1 MPGAGVLVG
10 RGYIEIRPE
19 FTGDW
24 DRNLNNQVGRS
35 GANASSAF
43 SKAFGKGM
51 AGLGAIVKT
60 SLAGAGLATAAA
72 GAQQLGT
79 ALVAASAVAAPALA
93 TIGTAGAAIGVGLKG
108 VGAAF
113 KAFDSAAADAGKAA
127 AATRAVESAQRSLA
141 KAQEGVAD
149 ARASAA
155 RRVRDAEQSLRDA
168 QRDELTAQ
176 QDLTTARRDATRQLQ
191 DMNDRLAD
199 GALDQRE
206 AALRVEETRRELET
220 ARASGDR
227 LAIERAQLA
236 ADRAVQ
242 SASEQST
249 AYQRLQVDAEK
260 ANRAGVEGSDTVLAA
275 KERLSAADR
284 RVAAAQQGLT
294 DAQVDGSKQI
304 RDAQQAV
311 ADAARALADAQAA
324 AAAQTSAVETA
335 MAKLTPSAR
344 EFVLA
349 VKEMAPAWGEV
360 RKATQEPLFAG
371 LGASFKEMSGQII
384 PDIRAGLAGAA
395 GELNLM
401 ARNWMSAVAEISR
414 VGLLTQIFDN
424 ANKSL
429 ADFARWPAEA
439 TRGFAQLTVAAG
451 PAFSRL
457 TAQAGEASTR
467 LSQTMDRAFA
477 SGAMQR
483 GIESG
488 IQVIGQFIG
497 VIGDLGKVVLN
508 VFSAAQATGNSL
520 LGAIGKGIAELAR
533 ITALPQVQAAL
544 TKIFQAMGQVATATV
559 QVIGSVIQAVLPL
572 LAAIAPVIGQI
583 AATLGPVL
591 AQVATALGQALM
603 PILQAAL
610 PVLLSFGTAIT
621 QVFVALTPLLA
632 PIGQIITAI
641 VQAASALIIP
651 LQTVIV
657 QLVQAFAG
665 PLTTALTAVV
675 PVIQLLGSAFG
686 QIFAALAPSLQPLI
700 AGLGQIVTV
709 LAIHF
714 IGALQQVMAA
724 LTPLI
729 PVLVTL
735 ATSVVGAL
743 VDLLPTVV
751 PVVSMLADAFVSVLT
766 ALLPLIPQ
774 LVQLEVGLLQAL
786 LPILPAIAP
795 LFTAIAEALVGIVK
809 AIVPLIPVGVQ
820 LVTSVLG
827 ALLPILP
834 TVAQTVGILAQ
845 ALIALLPPVVDIVG
859 QLAGDLVPIIKDLT
873 PTLTEVARVVASGLA
888 KILPTLAEAFV
899 QLVTAAIP
907 ILPVVGQLA
916 GMLVQLGGEV
926 LAQLMPSLVQ
936 LIDAAVTLVVALL
949 PLIPPLATII
959 SLAVTLAVTVLATVL
974 PPLVTLAGWLVEGL
988 AWAVGVAI
996 SAVAEIVNWFA
1007 TLGTTASD
1015 LWWTISQVFQWI
1027 GAAASSLWT
1036 DKIQPAI
1043 SSILGG
1049 LASFGSGV
1057 RALWDEKIWP
1067 VFSWIGNKVADTL
1080 HGIETGFQSTVDAVG
1095 RIWVGLQEVAAAPVR
1110 FVVDKVY
1117 NSGIRSVWNFV
1128 AGKVGLPQLDAV
1140 QLGFALGGVV
1150 PAGAYGVLPGYAP
1163 GRDTMLAAVS
1173 PGEAWLRPEAARWL
1187 GRDGVDEINY
1197 RARTGS
1203 LPAFGFGGIV
1213 GSVVDKVTG
1222 GIKSIPGVGSV
1233 IDKIG
1238 EVIRGGLAK
1247 AAEIGMSPI
1256 RALINSMPGG
1266 SDWVD
1271 AIKKLP
1277 LAGIDALIDKLKGED
1292 AAATGGAQ
1300 VAKALDWAKTQDGKP
1315 YQWGGGGNPSW
1326 DCSGFMAAIEQVILN
1341 KAPSRL
1347 FTTFDFQGSRAPE
1360 GWKQNLDAP
1369 FRVGVTN
1376 AGVGHMAGTLAGVN
1390 VESRGGDGI
1399 VVGSRARG
1407 WNDPLF
1413 TANYGFMPSLQSAGG
1428 PVPTGQLLAWID
1440 AALSATGTPPPGT
1453 LDQWRSG
1460 MATLIGRE
1468 SGGNPRAI
1476 NTTDSNAR
1484 AGIPSQGLAQVIP
1497 PTFAAYRVASLA
1509 NDILDPVANIAA
1521 SINYIKAQY
1530 GNISGVQQANP
1541 NLPPRGYDS
1550 GGWLQPGDTLAM
1562 NRTGAPEPVLTS
1574 GQWATMQRAAE
1585 AGMTGGGLR
1594 SGDSLNLVIEDGVT
1608 VRAYVDGRVDA
1619 GQDRAARH
1627 LDLGP
1632 RGW

>member
-35 GANASSAF
+35 GTNASGAF
-43 SKAFGKGM
+43 TRAFGKGM
-51 AGLGAIVKT
+51 AGIGSIIKV
-60 SLAGAGLATAAA
+60 SLAGSGLATAAA

-141 KAQEGVAD
+141 KAQAGVAD

-206 AALRVEETRRELET
+206 AALRVEETRRELEA

-249 AYQRLQVDAEK
+249 AYQRLQADAEK

-275 KERLSAADR
+275 KDRLSAADR
-284 RVAAAQQGLT
+284 RVASAQQGLT
-294 DAQVDGSKQI
+294 DAQVDGNKQI
-304 RDAQQAV
+304 RDAQEAV

-324 AAAQTSAVETA
+324 AAAQTSAVAEA
-335 MAKLTPSAR
+335 MAKLTPNAR

-349 VKEMAPAWGEV
+349 VKDMAPAWGEV
-360 RKATQEPLFAG
+360 RKATQESLFAG

-384 PDIRAGLAGAA
+384 PDIRTGLAGAA
-395 GELNLM
+395 TELNLM
-401 ARNWMSAVAEISR
+401 ARNWASAVAEISKT
-414 VGLLTQIFDN
+414 GMLATIFDN

-429 ADFARWPAEA
+429 ADFAKWPAEA

-451 PAFSRL
+451 PAFGRI
-457 TAQAGEASTR
+457 TAAAGEASTR
-467 LSQTMDRAFA
+467 LSETMDKAFV

-488 IQVIGQFIG
+488 IAVLGQFAS
-497 VIGDLGKVVLN
+497 VVGDVGRVVLN

-533 ITALPQVQAAL
+533 ITGLPEVQAAL
-544 TKIFQAMGQVATATV
+544 KSIFAAMGQVATATV

-572 LAAIAPVIGQI
+572 LAAVAPVIGQI
-583 AATLGPVL
+583 AATLGPAL
-591 AQVATALGQALM
+591 GQLATALGQALM
-603 PILQAAL
+603 PIVQAA
-610 PVLLSFGTAIT
+610 G
-621 QVFVALTPLLA
+621 PLLQVIGGA
-632 PIGQIITAI
+632 LVQALAAIAPLFGPIGQ
-641 VQAASALIIP
+641 VLALVVSVAT
-651 LQTVIV
+651 TVLGPVLGVVV
-657 QLVQAFAG
+657 QLVQQLAG
-665 PLTTALTAVV
+665 PLTTM
-675 PVIQLLGSAFG
+675 IQSLAPLITLLGTAFT
-686 QIFAALAPSLQPLI
+686 QVFAALIPALQPLI
-700 AGLGQIVTV
+700 AGIGQIAQL
-709 LAIHF
+709 LAIYF
-714 IGALQQVMAA
+714 VGAIQQVMTAIQ
-724 LTPLI
+724 PLI

-743 VDLLPTVV
+743 VDLLPTLV
-751 PVVSMLADAFVSVLT
+751 PVVRLLADAFVTVLT

-774 LVQLEVGLLQAL
+774 LIQLEVQIFQAFL
-786 LPILPAIAP
+786 SLLPAIAP
-795 LFTAIAEALVGIVK
+795 LFTAIAEAVVGIVK
-809 AIVPLIPVGVQ
+809 AVLPLIPVGIQ

-827 ALLPILP
+827 ALVPILP
-834 TVAQTVGILAQ
+834 AVSETVGILAE

-859 QLAGDLVPIIKDLT
+859 QLAGDLVPIIRDLT
-873 PTLTEVARVVASGLA
+873 PTLSEVARVIATGLGQ
-888 KILPTLAEAFV
+888 ILPVLAEAFV
-899 QLVTAAIP
+899 ELVKAAIP
-907 ILPVVGQLA
+907 ILPVVAQLA
-916 GMLVQLGGEV
+916 GMLVQLAGDV
-926 LAQLMPSLVQ
+926 LAQLMPSLGQ
-936 LIDAAVTLVVALL
+936 LIDASVTLLVALL
-949 PLIPPLATII
+949 PIIPPLVTII
-959 SLAVTLAVTVLATVL
+959 ALAINLAVTVLSVVL

-988 AWAVGVAI
+988 AWAIGTAI
-996 SAVAEIVNWFA
+996 SAVSEIVNWFA
-1007 TLGTTASD
+1007 TLGTTAKD
-1015 LWWTISQVFQWI
+1015 LWSTISQVFQWI
-1027 GAAASSLWT
+1027 GAAASSLWS
-1036 DKIQPAI
+1036 DRIQPAI
-1043 SSILGG
+1043 SSMMGG

-1057 RALWDEKIWP
+1057 RRLWDEVIWP
-1067 VFSWIGNKVADTL
+1067 VFSWIGNKIADTL
-1080 HGIETGFQSTVDAVG
+1080 GGIQSGFASTVDAVG
-1095 RIWVGLQEVAAAPVR
+1095 RIWSGLQEVAAAPVR
-1110 FVVDKVY
+1110 FVIDKVY
-1117 NSGIRSVWNFV
+1117 NNGIRSVWNFV
-1128 AGKVGLPQLDAV
+1128 ASKVGLPQLDAV
-1140 QLGFALGGVV
+1140 QLGFARGGVV

-1187 GRDGVDEINY
+1187 GSAGVDEINY

-1213 GSVVDKVTG
+1213 GSVVDKVKG

-1238 EVIRGGLAK
+1238 EVVRGGLAK
-1247 AAEIGMSPI
+1247 AAELGMAPI
-1256 RALINSMPGG
+1256 RALVNSMPGG
-1266 SDWVD
+1266 NDWVD

-1277 LAGIDALIDKLKGED
+1277 LAGIDALIDKLKGQD
-1292 AAATGGAQ
+1292 AADTGGAQ
-1300 VAKALDWAKTQDGKP
+1300 VAKALDWARTQDGKP
-1315 YQWGGGGNPSW
+1315 YQWGGSGDPSW
-1326 DCSGFMAAIEQVILN
+1326 DCSGFMAAIQQVILG

-1347 FTTFDFQGSRAPE
+1347 WTTFDFQGTQAPA
-1360 GWKQNLDAP
+1360 GWKKDLDAP
-1369 FRVGVTN
+1369 FKIGITN
-1376 AGVGHMAGTLAGVN
+1376 NGVGHTAGTLAGVN
-1390 VESRGGDGI
+1390 VESRGGDGVI
-1399 VVGSRARG
+1399 VGSRARG

-1413 TANYGFMPSLQSAGG
+1413 GAHYGFEPSLKAAGG

-1453 LDQWRSG
+1453 LDQWRAG

-1497 PTFAAYRVASLA
+1497 PTFASNRVASLP
-1509 NDILDPVANIAA
+1509 NDILDPIANIAA
-1521 SINYIKAQY
+1521 SINYIKRQY
-1530 GNISGVQQANP
+1530 GNISNVQQANP
-1541 NLPPRGYDS
+1541 NLPPKGYDS

-1585 AGMTGGGLR
+1585 AGITGGLR
-1594 SGDSLNLVIEDGVT
+1594 PGDPITLVVQDGPT
-1608 VRAYVDGRVDA
+1608 LRAYVDTRVDA
-1619 GQDRAARH
+1619 GQDRAARQ

-1632 RGW
+1632 KGW